1 MRRQPSYLKLSKRE
15 RQIMDA
21 LYVLQEG
28 SAAEVREALES
39 PPSYSA
45 VRAKLRILE
54 EKGYVSHTHDGPR
67 YLYRPLVSR
76 ETARDS
82 ALRHLI
88 RTFFGGSVES
98 AVSAL
103 LRQSE
108 VSQADLDRLTRLLEQ
123 VKEEKEEG
131 NDD

>member
-1 MRRQPSYLKLSKRE
+1 MAKPSYLKLSKRE

-21 LYVLQEG
+21 LYCLGEG
-28 SAAEVREALES
+28 SSAQVMAQLDH

-54 EKGYVSHTHDGPR
+54 EKGYVEHVYDGPR

-76 ETARDS
+76 AIASDS
-82 ALRHLI
+82 ALSHLLG
-88 RTFFGGSVES
+88 TFFGGSVES

-103 LRQSE
+103 LRRSE
-108 VSQADLDRLTRLLEQ
+108 VSSADLDRLSELLDQ
-123 VKEEKEEG
+123 VKEEKSDE
-131 NDD
+131 

>member
-1 MRRQPSYLKLSKRE
+1 MKRQPSYLKLSKRE

-21 LYVLQEG
+21 LYRLQEG
-28 SAAEVREALES
+28 SAAEVLEALES

-54 EKGYVSHTHDGPR
+54 EKGYVSHRHQGRR
-67 YLYRPLVSR
+67 YLYRPRVSH

-82 ALRHLI
+82 AISHLV

-103 LRQSE
+103 LRRSE
-108 VSQADLDRLTRLLEQ
+108 VSEADLDRLSRLLEQ
-123 VKEEKEEG
+123 VKEAKQDE
-131 NDD
+131 